1 MNNIFKSIFG
11 DPNASYLNKAQKKVD
26 QINNL
31 ETTISALND
40 DQLKSKTPEFKA
52 RLTAGEKIDDILPEA
67 FAVVREASKRLLNQ
81 RHFDVQLLGGVALHE
96 GNIAEMRTGEGKTLV
111 ATLPAYLNALSEGVH
126 IVTVNDYL
134 ARRDAVWMG
143 QIYVWLGLTVG
154 VLNSQSSFVY
164 DPTIKNE
171 GADKERDERGA
182 FHVVYDFLRACHRSE
197 VYKCDIIYGTNNEY
211 GFDYLRDNLTYNTG
225 AVVQRFDE
233 GKPVYNFAII
243 DEVDSILIDEARTPL
258 IISAPSGESEDL
270 YQTFAKIARQLQKD
284 ADYEVDEKLKA
295 ITLSDDGI
303 TKAEK
308 ILGIGDI
315 YTEKGV
321 KYVHHLE
328 TAVRAKALF
337 EKDRDYVVKE
347 GEIVIVDEFTGR
359 LQPGRRWSEGLHQA
373 IEAKEGVNIQE
384 ETRTFATVTLQN
396 YFRLYHKLG
405 GMTGTASTSKE
416 EFLKTYNLDV
426 IAIPTNQQSKRQDK
440 PDLIFQTENGKMMAT
455 ARKIKELHKKGQP
468 VLVGT
473 VSIEKNELLAAY
485 LKREG
490 VPHQILN
497 AKNHESE
504 GEIIAGAGK
513 KGSVVIATNM
523 AGRGVD
529 IKLGG
534 STPTPT
540 EAEEVRSLGGLFVL
554 GTERH
559 EARRIDNQLRGR
571 AGRQGDSGETQ
582 FYLSLEDSLMRIFAP
597 DRVKN
602 MMGRLGIPEDEPIQN
617 PIVSRA
623 IESAQT
629 KIEGHNYD
637 LRKYLLEYDDVTN
650 HQRQTIYERR
660 RILLFGGALEAKD
673 FIDKAF
679 GSIVFAEESEA
690 TDLQTKIAERES
702 ALGSEAYWE
711 STRQTILQVID
722 MFWVEHLEAI
732 EYMRNS
738 VRLRA
743 YGQRDPLVEFKKEG
757 LKLFKD
763 MEAGI
768 FGTVLE
774 MATKVGAEVREEKVS
789 IEAVK
794 EGADNIVA
802 GNGNNNIQSSEPKV
816 GRNDPFP
823 CGTKKPDGTPVK
835 YKHCHGK

>member
-816 GRNDPFP
+816 GRNDPCP
-823 CGTKKPDGTPVK
+823 CGAKKPDGTPVK